1 MACTFCPLGSARPL
15 MACAATNNR
24 LSLGTKV
31 PSKLGNTVFGNS
43 ASFRNVLA
51 GNARRSARIAAS
63 AKTSIVC
70 SAVENPF
77 KYPREMTG
85 LQGPLSS
92 LPGVGVYVLGAALV
106 VVLGGGASGAVGSL
120 VPESLRTAGKTVGA
134 LVGAAVGG
142 YVTLK
147 FKEIRQSAAIIE
159 LINIL
164 VAMGDPTALTREQV
178 VAVETKYGASL
189 TTTCLEDLKSL
200 YGTFV
205 EAAIPAGDTP
215 LTGGEA
221 VLIQNFKAALGLN
234 DADAAPVHI
243 DVGRRVLRGR
253 MESSNRGE
261 DFEARKTFQ
270 KLIYVSSLVF
280 GERQAAFL
288 LPWVRVFNL
297 NAAQLEVAR
306 RDNARALFKSR
317 VESLGGLRAERAALA
332 TLKTYQSEIRLADD
346 EATSVIVEAVQSTL
360 QNCMDRAI
368 ECVKRRSRVRDLSE
382 AVSAIREA
390 IDFNRSLA
398 ALKGE
403 EDVPAGIGAA
413 TLAGTSWE
421 SVEGRSKDLREIF
434 RMYLEECLARD
445 NEYTDALEADAA
457 DLRTIAGL
465 GPKEA
470 STIENE
476 VKEKAYRKLLRD
488 EVTSGRLDSAPSK
501 AEVLGDLVD
510 KVRWDGDA
518 AMELHRTLYR
528 QKLSTLLEKKTL
540 TEEDDAE
547 LARLQ
552 RLLCVTM
559 EDRNAMHKE
568 LCGSLFKEVVSA
580 AMAGGIEG
588 FNFEDRV
595 NVKKGFE
602 SLRLERQI
610 AKEIV
615 EEVGRKY
622 LMQFITT
629 SKTQRDRI
637 SAAKELKKMVFFSNI
652 VLSPL
657 VEDLKTD
664 EDKKKEAEEAAQ
676 QKEIQ
681 ELMAKAREEAAKEKA
696 KEESGETE
704 EVKEEKE
711 EAKGFFEAQ
720 EEARSA
726 ATTTA
731 AAAAAADDKEEGEA
745 SDSAQPKSLEKAQAA
760 AAARSDGERVGESA
774 TVMKSQKD
782 ITLGNDLELRDR
794 VDIYR
799 SFLLY
804 CMTGDVMQGP
814 MGVQMVTERD
824 EGEFARLAQLGDVL
838 GLSQMDVYGVHQSL
852 AEQAF
857 KSQVQNIM
865 GDGMLTPD
873 RAASLESVRNQMG
886 LPKEN
891 ADKIIK
897 GLQNQKLISSMQAA
911 KAQGSL
917 SLEKVLELKEAGV
930 EPSSVMTG
938 DGLAQLYRA
947 EISARLTDGTGDFDA
962 EKLLNTLPAD
972 LGLESSKATA
982 VVKELAGERKR
993 TTLVQAVSFL
1003 RQKKVADTVK
1013 SLNNLRACSA
1023 ALPESTTEAWGEK
1036 DEVADLYSL
1045 YCSKES
1051 DEARRA
1057 GVQSALGL
1065 SDEEASNLKSIV
1077 DSGGFK
1083 MGQEAEEEAASF
1095 F

>member
-1 MACTFCPLGSARPL
+1 
-15 MACAATNNR
+15 
-24 LSLGTKV
+24 
-31 PSKLGNTVFGNS
+31 
-43 ASFRNVLA
+43 
-51 GNARRSARIAAS
+51 
-63 AKTSIVC
+63 
-70 SAVENPF
+70 
-77 KYPREMTG
+77 
-85 LQGPLSS
+85 
-92 LPGVGVYVLGAALV
+92 
-106 VVLGGGASGAVGSL
+106 
-120 VPESLRTAGKTVGA
+120 
-134 LVGAAVGG
+134 
-142 YVTLK
+142 
-147 FKEIRQSAAIIE
+147 
-159 LINIL
+159 
-164 VAMGDPTALTREQV
+164 
-178 VAVETKYGASL
+178 
-189 TTTCLEDLKSL
+189 
-200 YGTFV
+200 
-205 EAAIPAGDTP
+205 
-215 LTGGEA
+215 
-221 VLIQNFKAALGLN
+221 
-234 DADAAPVHI
+234 
-243 DVGRRVLRGR
+243 
-253 MESSNRGE
+253 
-261 DFEARKTFQ
+261 
-270 KLIYVSSLVF
+270 
-280 GERQAAFL
+280 
-288 LPWVRVFNL
+288 
-297 NAAQLEVAR
+297 
-306 RDNARALFKSR
+306 
-317 VESLGGLRAERAALA
+317 
-332 TLKTYQSEIRLADD
+332 
-346 EATSVIVEAVQSTL
+346 
-360 QNCMDRAI
+360 
-368 ECVKRRSRVRDLSE
+368 
-382 AVSAIREA
+382 
-390 IDFNRSLA
+390 
-398 ALKGE
+398 
-403 EDVPAGIGAA
+403 
-413 TLAGTSWE
+413 
-421 SVEGRSKDLREIF
+421 
-434 RMYLEECLARD
+434 
-445 NEYTDALEADAA
+445 
-457 DLRTIAGL
+457 
-465 GPKEA
+465 
-470 STIENE
+470 
-476 VKEKAYRKLLRD
+476 
-488 EVTSGRLDSAPSK
+488 
-501 AEVLGDLVD
+501 VLGDLVD
-510 KVRWDGDA
+510 KVRWEGDA

-552 RLLCVTM
+552 RLLCVSM

-602 SLRLERQI
+602 SLRLDRQI

-622 LMQFITT
+622 LMQFVTT
-629 SKTQRDRI
+629 SKSQRDRI

-652 VLSPL
+652 VLAPL
-657 VEDLKTD
+657 VEDLKTE

-676 QKEIQ
+676 QKEMQ

-711 EAKGFFEAQ
+711 EVKGFFEAQ

-726 ATTTA
+726 ATSPAATA
-731 AAAAAADDKEEGEA
+731 AADNKEEES

-760 AAARSDGERVGESA
+760 AAARSDGERVGESS

-782 ITLGNDLELRDR
+782 ITLGKDLELRDR

-838 GLSQMDVYGVHQSL
+838 GLSQMDIYGVHQSL

-873 RAASLESVRNQMG
+873 RAASLEAVRNQMG

-947 EISARLTDGTGDFDA
+947 EIFARLTDGTGDFDA
-962 EKLLNTLPAD
+962 EKFLTTLPAD
-972 LGLESSKATA
+972 LGLEQSKATA

-1023 ALPESTTEAWGEK
+1023 ALPESTAEAWGEK
-1036 DEVADLYSL
+1036 DEVADLYSM
-1045 YCSKES
+1045 YCSKEG

-1065 SDEEASNLKSIV
+1065 SDEEASTLKSIV
-1077 DSGGFK
+1077 ESGGFT
-1083 MGQEAEEEAASF
+1083 MGQEAEEETASF

>member
-1 MACTFCPLGSARPL
+1 M
-15 MACAATNNR
+15 
-24 LSLGTKV
+24 
-31 PSKLGNTVFGNS
+31 
-43 ASFRNVLA
+43 
-51 GNARRSARIAAS
+51 
-63 AKTSIVC
+63 
-70 SAVENPF
+70 
-77 KYPREMTG
+77 
-85 LQGPLSS
+85 
-92 LPGVGVYVLGAALV
+92 
-106 VVLGGGASGAVGSL
+106 
-120 VPESLRTAGKTVGA
+120 
-134 LVGAAVGG
+134 
-142 YVTLK
+142 
-147 FKEIRQSAAIIE
+147 
-159 LINIL
+159 
-164 VAMGDPTALTREQV
+164 
-178 VAVETKYGASL
+178 
-189 TTTCLEDLKSL
+189 
-200 YGTFV
+200 
-205 EAAIPAGDTP
+205 DT
-215 LTGGEA
+215 
-221 VLIQNFKAALGLN
+221 
-234 DADAAPVHI
+234 
-243 DVGRRVLRGR
+243 
-253 MESSNRGE
+253 
-261 DFEARKTFQ
+261 
-270 KLIYVSSLVF
+270 
-280 GERQAAFL
+280 
-288 LPWVRVFNL
+288 
-297 NAAQLEVAR
+297 
-306 RDNARALFKSR
+306 
-317 VESLGGLRAERAALA
+317 
-332 TLKTYQSEIRLADD
+332 
-346 EATSVIVEAVQSTL
+346 
-360 QNCMDRAI
+360 
-368 ECVKRRSRVRDLSE
+368 
-382 AVSAIREA
+382 
-390 IDFNRSLA
+390 
-398 ALKGE
+398 
-403 EDVPAGIGAA
+403 
-413 TLAGTSWE
+413 
-421 SVEGRSKDLREIF
+421 
-434 RMYLEECLARD
+434 
-445 NEYTDALEADAA
+445 
-457 DLRTIAGL
+457 
-465 GPKEA
+465 
-470 STIENE
+470 
-476 VKEKAYRKLLRD
+476 
-488 EVTSGRLDSAPSK
+488 APSK

-540 TEEDDAE
+540 TEEDDTE

-568 LCGSLFKEVVSA
+568 LCGSLFKEVVSG
-580 AMAGGIEG
+580 AMAGGIDG
-588 FNFEDRV
+588 FNFEDRIA
-595 NVKKGFE
+595 VKKGFE
-602 SLRLERQI
+602 SLRLDRQI

-622 LMQFITT
+622 LMQFVTT

-637 SAAKELKKMVFFSNI
+637 NAAKELKKMVFFSNI
-652 VLSPL
+652 VLAPL
-657 VEDLKTD
+657 VEDLKTE

-681 ELMAKAREEAAKEKA
+681 ELMAKAREDAAKEKA
-696 KEESGETE
+696 KEEAGEVAE
-704 EVKEEKE
+704 EEEEAPKKEET
-711 EAKGFFEAQ
+711 KGFFESQ
-720 EEARSA
+720 EEERTS
-726 ATTTA
+726 ATTSTA
-731 AAAAAADDKEEGEA
+731 AAETAASTESSEEVSESG
-745 SDSAQPKSLEKAQAA
+745 QPKSLEKAQIAA
-760 AAARSDGERVGESA
+760 AKRSEGERVGESA

-782 ITLGNDLELRDR
+782 ITLGKDLELRDR

-799 SFLLY
+799 SFLMY

-873 RAASLESVRNQMG
+873 RAASLESIRNQMG

-962 EKLLNTLPAD
+962 EKLLTTLPAD
-972 LGLESSKATA
+972 LGLDATKATA

-993 TTLVQAVSFL
+993 TTLVQAVAFF

-1023 ALPESTTEAWGEK
+1023 ALPESISEAWGEK

-1065 SDEEASNLKSIV
+1065 GDDEASNLKAIV

-1083 MGQEAEEEAASF
+1083 MGQEAEEEATSF

>member
-1 MACTFCPLGSARPL
+1 
-15 MACAATNNR
+15 
-24 LSLGTKV
+24 
-31 PSKLGNTVFGNS
+31 
-43 ASFRNVLA
+43 
-51 GNARRSARIAAS
+51 
-63 AKTSIVC
+63 
-70 SAVENPF
+70 
-77 KYPREMTG
+77 
-85 LQGPLSS
+85 
-92 LPGVGVYVLGAALV
+92 
-106 VVLGGGASGAVGSL
+106 
-120 VPESLRTAGKTVGA
+120 
-134 LVGAAVGG
+134 
-142 YVTLK
+142 
-147 FKEIRQSAAIIE
+147 
-159 LINIL
+159 
-164 VAMGDPTALTREQV
+164 
-178 VAVETKYGASL
+178 
-189 TTTCLEDLKSL
+189 
-200 YGTFV
+200 
-205 EAAIPAGDTP
+205 
-215 LTGGEA
+215 
-221 VLIQNFKAALGLN
+221 
-234 DADAAPVHI
+234 
-243 DVGRRVLRGR
+243 
-253 MESSNRGE
+253 
-261 DFEARKTFQ
+261 
-270 KLIYVSSLVF
+270 
-280 GERQAAFL
+280 
-288 LPWVRVFNL
+288 
-297 NAAQLEVAR
+297 
-306 RDNARALFKSR
+306 
-317 VESLGGLRAERAALA
+317 
-332 TLKTYQSEIRLADD
+332 
-346 EATSVIVEAVQSTL
+346 
-360 QNCMDRAI
+360 
-368 ECVKRRSRVRDLSE
+368 
-382 AVSAIREA
+382 
-390 IDFNRSLA
+390 
-398 ALKGE
+398 
-403 EDVPAGIGAA
+403 
-413 TLAGTSWE
+413 
-421 SVEGRSKDLREIF
+421 
-434 RMYLEECLARD
+434 
-445 NEYTDALEADAA
+445 
-457 DLRTIAGL
+457 
-465 GPKEA
+465 
-470 STIENE
+470 
-476 VKEKAYRKLLRD
+476 
-488 EVTSGRLDSAPSK
+488 LDSAPSK

-540 TEEDDAE
+540 TEDDDAE

-559 EDRNAMHKE
+559 DDRNAMHKE
-568 LCGSLFKEVVSA
+568 LCGSLFKEVVSG

-595 NVKKGFE
+595 DVKKGFE
-602 SLRLERQI
+602 SLRLDRQI

-652 VLSPL
+652 VLAPL
-657 VEDLKTD
+657 VDDLKTE

-696 KEESGETE
+696 QEESGETATPAAEVEVEVVGE
-704 EVKEEKE
+704 EKKEES
-711 EAKGFFEAQ
+711 KGFFEAQ
-720 EEARSA
+720 EEERTSTPT
-726 ATTTA
+726 TTTA
-731 AAAAAADDKEEGEA
+731 AAADEA
-745 SDSAQPKSLEKAQAA
+745 SEAAQPKSLEKAQAA

-782 ITLGNDLELRDR
+782 ITLGKDLELRDR

-799 SFLLY
+799 SFLMY

-917 SLEKVLELKEAGV
+917 SLDKVLELKEAGV

-938 DGLAQLYRA
+938 DGLAQLYRT

-962 EKLLNTLPAD
+962 EKLLTTLPAD
-972 LGLESSKATA
+972 LGLEISKATA

-1003 RQKKVADTVK
+1003 RQKKVGDTVK
-1013 SLNNLRACSA
+1013 SLNNLRACAA
-1023 ALPESTTEAWGEK
+1023 ALPESTSEAWGEK

-1065 SDEEASNLKSIV
+1065 GDDEASTLRSIV
-1077 DSGGFK
+1077 ESGGFK
-1083 MGQEAEEEAASF
+1083 MGQEAEEEAEAF

>member
-1 MACTFCPLGSARPL
+1 
-15 MACAATNNR
+15 
-24 LSLGTKV
+24 
-31 PSKLGNTVFGNS
+31 
-43 ASFRNVLA
+43 
-51 GNARRSARIAAS
+51 
-63 AKTSIVC
+63 
-70 SAVENPF
+70 
-77 KYPREMTG
+77 
-85 LQGPLSS
+85 
-92 LPGVGVYVLGAALV
+92 
-106 VVLGGGASGAVGSL
+106 
-120 VPESLRTAGKTVGA
+120 
-134 LVGAAVGG
+134 
-142 YVTLK
+142 
-147 FKEIRQSAAIIE
+147 
-159 LINIL
+159 
-164 VAMGDPTALTREQV
+164 
-178 VAVETKYGASL
+178 
-189 TTTCLEDLKSL
+189 
-200 YGTFV
+200 
-205 EAAIPAGDTP
+205 
-215 LTGGEA
+215 
-221 VLIQNFKAALGLN
+221 
-234 DADAAPVHI
+234 
-243 DVGRRVLRGR
+243 
-253 MESSNRGE
+253 
-261 DFEARKTFQ
+261 
-270 KLIYVSSLVF
+270 
-280 GERQAAFL
+280 
-288 LPWVRVFNL
+288 
-297 NAAQLEVAR
+297 
-306 RDNARALFKSR
+306 
-317 VESLGGLRAERAALA
+317 
-332 TLKTYQSEIRLADD
+332 
-346 EATSVIVEAVQSTL
+346 
-360 QNCMDRAI
+360 
-368 ECVKRRSRVRDLSE
+368 
-382 AVSAIREA
+382 
-390 IDFNRSLA
+390 
-398 ALKGE
+398 
-403 EDVPAGIGAA
+403 
-413 TLAGTSWE
+413 
-421 SVEGRSKDLREIF
+421 
-434 RMYLEECLARD
+434 MYLEESLARD

-470 STIENE
+470 ATIENE

-488 EVTSGRLDSAPSK
+488 EVTSGRLDAAASK

-518 AMELHRTLYR
+518 AMELHRNLYR
-528 QKLSTLLEKKTL
+528 QELSTLLEKKTL
-540 TEEDDAE
+540 TEEDDVE

-568 LCGSLFKEVVSA
+568 LCGALFKEVVSE

-588 FNFEDRV
+588 FNYEDRV

-602 SLRLERQI
+602 SLRLDRQI

-622 LMQFITT
+622 LMQFVTT

-652 VLSPL
+652 VLAPL
-657 VEDLKTD
+657 AEDLKT
-664 EDKKKEAEEAAQ
+664 EEERKKEEEEAKQ

-704 EVKEEKE
+704 AEAEPAKKEEV
-711 EAKGFFEAQ
+711 KGFFEAQ
-720 EEARSA
+720 EEER
-726 ATTTA
+726 TA
-731 AAAAAADDKEEGEA
+731 AAAAASTPAAADE
-745 SDSAQPKSLEKAQAA
+745 DSAAESESAQLKSLEKAQAA
-760 AAARSDGERVGESA
+760 AAARKEGERVGDSS

-782 ITLGNDLELRDR
+782 ITLSKDLELRDR

-857 KSQVQNIM
+857 KSQVQSIM

-873 RAASLESVRNQMG
+873 RANSLESIRNQMG

-897 GLQNQKLISSMQAA
+897 GLQNQKLISTMQAA

-917 SLEKVLELKEAGV
+917 NLDKVLELKEAGV
-930 EPSSVMTG
+930 DPSSVMTG

-972 LGLESSKATA
+972 LGLDAAKATA

-1023 ALPESTTEAWGEK
+1023 ALPESKSEAWGEK

-1065 SDEEASNLKSIV
+1065 GDEEASTLRSIV
-1077 DSGGFK
+1077 ESGGFK
-1083 MGQEAEEEAASF
+1083 MGQEAEEEAEAF

>member
-1 MACTFCPLGSARPL
+1 M
-15 MACAATNNR
+15 
-24 LSLGTKV
+24 
-31 PSKLGNTVFGNS
+31 
-43 ASFRNVLA
+43 
-51 GNARRSARIAAS
+51 
-63 AKTSIVC
+63 
-70 SAVENPF
+70 
-77 KYPREMTG
+77 
-85 LQGPLSS
+85 
-92 LPGVGVYVLGAALV
+92 
-106 VVLGGGASGAVGSL
+106 
-120 VPESLRTAGKTVGA
+120 
-134 LVGAAVGG
+134 
-142 YVTLK
+142 
-147 FKEIRQSAAIIE
+147 
-159 LINIL
+159 
-164 VAMGDPTALTREQV
+164 
-178 VAVETKYGASL
+178 
-189 TTTCLEDLKSL
+189 
-200 YGTFV
+200 
-205 EAAIPAGDTP
+205 
-215 LTGGEA
+215 
-221 VLIQNFKAALGLN
+221 
-234 DADAAPVHI
+234 
-243 DVGRRVLRGR
+243 
-253 MESSNRGE
+253 
-261 DFEARKTFQ
+261 
-270 KLIYVSSLVF
+270 
-280 GERQAAFL
+280 
-288 LPWVRVFNL
+288 
-297 NAAQLEVAR
+297 
-306 RDNARALFKSR
+306 
-317 VESLGGLRAERAALA
+317 
-332 TLKTYQSEIRLADD
+332 
-346 EATSVIVEAVQSTL
+346 
-360 QNCMDRAI
+360 
-368 ECVKRRSRVRDLSE
+368 
-382 AVSAIREA
+382 
-390 IDFNRSLA
+390 
-398 ALKGE
+398 
-403 EDVPAGIGAA
+403 
-413 TLAGTSWE
+413 
-421 SVEGRSKDLREIF
+421 
-434 RMYLEECLARD
+434 
-445 NEYTDALEADAA
+445 
-457 DLRTIAGL
+457 
-465 GPKEA
+465 
-470 STIENE
+470 
-476 VKEKAYRKLLRD
+476 
-488 EVTSGRLDSAPSK
+488 DSAPSK

-540 TEEDDAE
+540 TEDDDAE

-559 EDRNAMHKE
+559 DDRNAMHKE
-568 LCGSLFKEVVSA
+568 LCGSLFKEVVSG

-595 NVKKGFE
+595 DVKKGFE
-602 SLRLERQI
+602 SLRLDRQI

-652 VLSPL
+652 VLAPL
-657 VEDLKTD
+657 VDDLKTE

-696 KEESGETE
+696 QEESGETATPAAEVEVEVVGE
-704 EVKEEKE
+704 EKKEES
-711 EAKGFFEAQ
+711 KGFFEAQ
-720 EEARSA
+720 EEERTSTPT
-726 ATTTA
+726 TTTA
-731 AAAAAADDKEEGEA
+731 AAADEA
-745 SDSAQPKSLEKAQAA
+745 SEAAQPKSLEKAQAA

-782 ITLGNDLELRDR
+782 ITLGKDLELRDR

-799 SFLLY
+799 SFLMY

-917 SLEKVLELKEAGV
+917 SLDKVLELKEAGV

-938 DGLAQLYRA
+938 DGLAQLYRT

-962 EKLLNTLPAD
+962 EKLLTTLPAD
-972 LGLESSKATA
+972 LGLEISKATA

-1003 RQKKVADTVK
+1003 RQKKVGDTVK
-1013 SLNNLRACSA
+1013 SLNNLRACAA
-1023 ALPESTTEAWGEK
+1023 ALPESTSEAWGEK

-1065 SDEEASNLKSIV
+1065 GDDEASTLRSIV
-1077 DSGGFK
+1077 ESGGFK
-1083 MGQEAEEEAASF
+1083 MGQEAEEEAEAF